1 MKLLL
6 FGELGPGALARSF
19 EPGLATEAT
28 VLATDPY
35 RSQSGSPAPPP
46 TATARLCRRFNY
58 RARVARAGPALVET
72 VQQLGPDAVL
82 VVKGR
87 GIDAGS
93 IARVRGLG
101 VPVAL
106 YYPDNPAW
114 AFTEVGAGGTARV
127 GFETV
132 IPRAVRDGRLQ
143 LRLVPQARMEPVRLD
158 VELDAPAWHVTGPA
172 RWAGPWD
179 RVRTVTWGLR

>member
-35 RSQSGSPAPPP
+35 RSQSGSSAPAPS
-46 TATARLCRRFNY
+46 ATARLGRRHNY

-72 VQQLGPDAVL
+72 VQQLRPDAVL

-114 AFTEVGAGGTARV
+114 AFTDTRGVRERLGASTLAVVWSERLAAQL
-127 GFETV
+127 
-132 IPRAVRDGRLQ
+132 AVRG
-143 LRLVPQARMEPVRLD
+143 AR
-158 VELDAPAWHVTGPA
+158 T
-172 RWAGPWD
+172 
-179 RVRTVTWGLR
+179 RVLP

>member
-1 MKLLL
+1 M
-6 FGELGPGALARSF
+6 
-19 EPGLATEAT
+19 
-28 VLATDPY
+28 
-35 RSQSGSPAPPP
+35 
-46 TATARLCRRFNY
+46 
-58 RARVARAGPALVET
+58 
-72 VQQLGPDAVL
+72 QQLGPDAVL

-114 AFTEVGAGGTARV
+114 AITEVGAGGTARV